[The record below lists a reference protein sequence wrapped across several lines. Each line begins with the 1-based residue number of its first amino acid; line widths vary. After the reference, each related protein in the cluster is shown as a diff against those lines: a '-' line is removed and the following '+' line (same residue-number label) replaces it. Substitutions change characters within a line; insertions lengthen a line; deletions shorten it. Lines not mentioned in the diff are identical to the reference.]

1 MNSKN
6 QTKAVGLISGG
17 LDSGLAAAIVK
28 NLGVEVYGIHF
39 VLPWNLHATD
49 AKRVA
54 DQVGI
59 PLKIFQMSNDFL
71 KVVRSPKY
79 GYGSAI
85 NPCIDCKIFQ
95 LRHARK
101 YMVEIG
107 ADFVF
112 TGEVLGQRPMSQ
124 LTHSLKKIEIQSGL
138 EGYLLRPLSA
148 KNMDPTIAEKEGKID
163 REKLYDFSGRARSGL
178 LELGRKFG
186 ITDFIPTGGGC
197 LLTDKNFA
205 SRLRDIFKYGYHD
218 ANDIISLKW
227 GRHFRFSEKFKAI
240 VGRDD
245 PENIKL
251 IEHAGVDDLIFDLND
266 KPAPVVILKGEN
278 PPEDILFTAA
288 FLVKKFSKFQN
299 MDIDVRCWQKGR
311 ERDARFFRPQA
322 IDDAR
327 LMAFKI

>member
-1 MNSKN
+1 MKSEKLI
-6 QTKAVGLISGG
+6 KAVGLISGG
-17 LDSGLAAAIVK
+17 LDSGLAAVIVK
-28 NLGVEVYGIHF
+28 NLGIQVYGIHF
-39 VLPWNLHATD
+39 VLPWNLHADD
-49 AKRVA
+49 AKRLA

-59 PLKIFQMSNDFL
+59 PLKIFQMSEDFL
-71 KVVRSPKY
+71 KVIRSPRH

-95 LRHARK
+95 LRHAKK
-101 YMVEIG
+101 YMAEIG

-124 LTHSLKKIEIQSGL
+124 LTHSLRKIEIESGL

-205 SRLRDIFKYGYHD
+205 NRLRDIFKYGYRD
-218 ANDIISLKW
+218 ADDIISLKW
-227 GRHFRFSEKFKAI
+227 GRHFRLSDKYKAI

-251 IEHAGVDDLIFDLND
+251 IEHANVDDLIFDLGD
-266 KPAPVVILKGEN
+266 RPAPVVILKGEN
-278 PPEDILFTAA
+278 PPQEVLFIAA
-288 FLVKKFSKFQN
+288 FLVKKFSKFHN
-299 MDIDVRCWQKGR
+299 TDLDVRCWQKSR
-311 ERDARFFRPQA
+311 EQDALFFRPPP

-327 LMAFKI
+327 LTALKI